1 MIRACDSEHA
11 IAVVWFLI
19 LCTSLKLSSVWL
31 QAYHMIFCIFT
42 HLFFFSHT
50 TATGYR
56 LTGETSLGMDWAY
69 WQFSSILLS
78 LQEDG
83 GKGFSIACL
92 IFAGANALP
101 HLPRISRPYLPYK
114 PPSCKRLYFLWISA
128 YPPTCLLS
136 NPHFSHLPSTIH
148 LQQLSVPLSSTA
160 FCAFRCPP
168 SCVCHPVW
176 LCADSMHLN
185 EAKFSGTEPFF

>member
-11 IAVVWFLI
+11 IGVVWFLI

-42 HLFFFSHT
+42 QIFFFPHT

-101 HLPRISRPYLPYK
+101 HLPRISRPYLPY
-114 PPSCKRLYFLWISA
+114 
-128 YPPTCLLS
+128 
-136 NPHFSHLPSTIH
+136 N
-148 LQQLSVPLSSTA
+148 
-160 FCAFRCPP
+160 
-168 SCVCHPVW
+168 HPVVRDFISSEYR
-176 LCADSMHLN
+176 LTHPPACSAIPIFLIYLPLYIYNS
-185 EAKFSGTEPFF
+185 FQ